1 MICLSQVYHVYVIYM
16 YMFVHVYI
24 QVKDRFC
31 SLLSDQVA
39 SLQDQLSQMRLDK
52 TPEPEEPSSST
63 ENSYRPNYAQE
74 TGPQDGL
81 YKSEGRPIDQH
92 PQLLELKS
100 QLIKEKEELKG
111 L

>member
-74 TGPQDGL
+74 VRAVYMYNVYVRTPTCILL
-81 YKSEGRPIDQH
+81 Y
-92 PQLLELKS
+92 
-100 QLIKEKEELKG
+100 
-111 L
+111 